1 MLEFTYEAQ
10 PARVVFGRGSLA
22 RLPDEVARLGLQKA
36 LVLST
41 PSKRALAA
49 QVADRLGDRAIGI
62 YDRAVMHVPIEVAE
76 AGRQEAQRVGADG
89 YVAIGGGT
97 TVGLAKAIALT
108 TGLPIVA
115 IPTTYAG
122 SEMTAVLGITEGGVK
137 RTRSDLRMLPRTV
150 IYDPEL
156 TLGLPPG
163 ISGTSGMNAIAHCVE
178 ALYAAN
184 ANPITSL
191 MAEEGIRALG
201 ASLKLVVRAPADL
214 EARSQALYGAWLG
227 GAALGAVGMGLHH
240 KLCHVLGGSFDLP
253 HAEVHTLILPQAA
266 AYNRARRRRRWRGSH
281 GRSTPRTRRRRC
293 STSRPVWAQR
303 CGSRRSASAPP
314 TSSARPS
321 SPCRAPTPI
330 RRRSRAKGC
339 GHCSR
344 TPSTA
349 ALRRAEELRHGRSLH
364 LRRAAHADRA
374 LRRRAR
380 DGARGRSR
388 GAADPGPAR
397 APAAAR
403 PGRGRRR
410 GPGLRQPGR
419 RGQPQRRA
427 HGGAARRPAGGRAGR
442 HRQPAVRLGHGGDR
456 QRGARDQGGRGG
468 ARDRGRRRE
477 HEPGAVRARQGGERL
492 RAPEPRST
500 TRRSAGASSIR
511 C

>member
-1 MLEFTYEAQ
+1 MLEFSYEAQ
-10 PARVVFGRGSLA
+10 PARVVFGRGSLE
-22 RLPDEVARLGLQKA
+22 RLPDEVARLGLKKA

-49 QVADRLGDRAIGI
+49 QVADRLGERAIGI

-137 RTRSDLRMLPRTV
+137 RTRRDPRMLPRTV

-201 ASLKLVVRAPADL
+201 ASLKLVVRAPANL

-227 GAALGAVGMGLHH
+227 GAVLGAVGMGLHH

-266 AYNRARRRRRWRGSH
+266 AYNRRAAPAAMARI
-281 GRSTPRTRRRRC
+281 
-293 STSRPVWAQR
+293 
-303 CGSRRSASAPP
+303 
-314 TSSARPS
+314 ARALDAAD
-321 SPCRAPTPI
+321 APTALFDLATGLG
-330 RRRSRAKGC
+330 AKM
-339 GHCSR
+339 R
-344 TPSTA
+344 LA
-349 ALRRAEELRHGRSLH
+349 AFGL
-364 LRRAAHADRA
+364 
-374 LRRRAR
+374 
-380 DGARGRSR
+380 
-388 GAADPGPAR
+388 GAADLERATELALQSPYPNPA
-397 APAAAR
+397 P
-403 PGRGRRR
+403 
-410 GPGLRQPGR
+410 
-419 RGQPQRRA
+419 
-427 HGGAARRPAGGRAGR
+427 
-442 HRQPAVRLGHGGDR
+442 VT
-456 QRGARDQGGRGG
+456 
-468 ARDRGRRRE
+468 RE
-477 HEPGAVRARQGGERL
+477 GVRALLEDAFQGRPPVG
-492 RAPEPRST
+492 
-500 TRRSAGASSIR
+500 
-511 C
+511 

>member
-22 RLPDEVARLGLQKA
+22 RLPDEVARLGLKKA

-49 QVADRLGDRAIGI
+49 QVAHRLGERAIGI

-76 AGRQEAQRVGADG
+76 AGREEAQRVGADG

-122 SEMTAVLGITEGGVK
+122 SEMTAVLGITEGGLK
-137 RTRSDLRMLPRTV
+137 RTRRDQRMLPRTV

-214 EARSQALYGAWLG
+214 EARFQALYGAWLG

-253 HAEVHTLILPQAA
+253 HAEVHTLILPQVA
-266 AYNRARRRRRWRGSH
+266 AYNSDA
-281 GRSTPRTRRRRC
+281 
-293 STSRPVWAQR
+293 
-303 CGSRRSASAPP
+303 
-314 TSSARPS
+314 
-321 SPCRAPTPI
+321 
-330 RRRSRAKGC
+330 
-339 GHCSR
+339 
-344 TPSTA
+344 
-349 ALRRAEELRHGRSLH
+349 
-364 LRRAAHADRA
+364 
-374 LRRRAR
+374 
-380 DGARGRSR
+380 
-388 GAADPGPAR
+388 
-397 APAAAR
+397 APAAMAR
-403 PGRGRRR
+403 IAGALDAADAPTALFDLATGLGAEMRLAAFGLGPADLERATELVLQSPYPNPAPITREGVRALLEDAFQGRRPV
-410 GPGLRQPGR
+410 G
-419 RGQPQRRA
+419 
-427 HGGAARRPAGGRAGR
+427 
-442 HRQPAVRLGHGGDR
+442 
-456 QRGARDQGGRGG
+456 
-468 ARDRGRRRE
+468 
-477 HEPGAVRARQGGERL
+477 
-492 RAPEPRST
+492 
-500 TRRSAGASSIR
+500 
-511 C
+511 